1 MDLTQLIN
9 SVDHKS
15 PIYYILIA
23 IYVVSMLTPY
33 LKGLAK
39 NAKLSH
45 LANRSAYIFEEAKEI
60 VAPIANEVGLANAD
74 RREKAVDKLYAF
86 LTEHKIT
93 VQRKDLYA
101 VVETAYQ
108 YMKQHGYLDDKQPI
122 TTQAP
127 EDLTKDELNAL
138 TPNADAFEDKSVIQN
153 EQVEQQI
160 DQQQEQQQEQQQQ
173 NTKEGE

>member
-15 PIYYILIA
+15 PLYYVLIA

-33 LKGLAK
+33 FKALAK
-39 NAKLSH
+39 NTKLNH
-45 LANRSAYIFEEAKEI
+45 LASRSAYIFEEAKEI

-86 LTEHKIT
+86 LTEHKIN
-93 VQRKDLYA
+93 VKRNDLYA

-108 YMKQHGYLDDKQPI
+108 YMKQHGYLNDKQPI
-122 TTQAP
+122 TTPAP
-127 EDLTKDELNAL
+127 EELTKDELNAL
-138 TPNADAFEDKSVIQN
+138 TPNTDAFEDKSVVNN
-153 EQVEQQI
+153 EQKEQQN
-160 DQQQEQQQEQQQQ
+160 D
-173 NTKEGE
+173 KEGE

>member
-15 PIYYILIA
+15 PLYYILIA

-33 LKGLAK
+33 FKALAK
-39 NAKLSH
+39 NTKLNH
-45 LANRSAYIFEEAKEI
+45 LASRSAYIFEEAKEI

-74 RREKAVDKLYAF
+74 RREKAVDKLYTF
-86 LTEHKIT
+86 LTEHKIN
-93 VQRKDLYA
+93 VKRNDLYA

-108 YMKQHGYLDDKQPI
+108 YMKQHGYLNDKQPI
-122 TTQAP
+122 TTPAP

-138 TPNADAFEDKSVIQN
+138 TPNADAVEDKTVVQN
-153 EQVEQQI
+153 EQAE
-160 DQQQEQQQEQQQQ
+160 QQ

>member
-15 PIYYILIA
+15 PLYYVLIA

-33 LKGLAK
+33 FKALAK
-39 NAKLSH
+39 NTKLNH
-45 LANRSAYIFEEAKEI
+45 LASRSAYILEEAKEV

-86 LTEHKIT
+86 LTEHKIN
-93 VQRKDLYA
+93 VKRNDLYA

-108 YMKQHGYLDDKQPI
+108 YMKQHGYLTDKQPI
-122 TTQAP
+122 TTPAP

-138 TPNADAFEDKSVIQN
+138 TPNVDAVEDKTVVQN
-153 EQVEQQI
+153 EQTE
-160 DQQQEQQQEQQQQ
+160 QQ

>member
-15 PIYYILIA
+15 PLYYVLIA

-33 LKGLAK
+33 FKALAK
-39 NAKLSH
+39 NTKLNH
-45 LANRSAYIFEEAKEI
+45 LASRSAYIFEEAKEI
-60 VAPIANEVGLANAD
+60 VAPIANEIGLANAD
-74 RREKAVDKLYAF
+74 RREKAVDKLYTF
-86 LTEHKIT
+86 LTEHKIN
-93 VQRKDLYA
+93 VKRNDLYA

-108 YMKQHGYLDDKQPI
+108 YMKQHGYLNDKQPI
-122 TTQAP
+122 TTPAP

-138 TPNADAFEDKSVIQN
+138 TPNADAVEDKTVVQN
-153 EQVEQQI
+153 EQAEQK
-160 DQQQEQQQEQQQQ
+160 

>member
-9 SVDHKS
+9 SVDHSS
-15 PIYYILIA
+15 PLYYVLIA
-23 IYVVSMLTPY
+23 VYIVTMLTPY

-86 LTEHKIT
+86 LTSHKIN
-93 VQRKDLYA
+93 VKRNDLYA

-108 YMKQHGYLDDKQPI
+108 YMKQHGYLSDKQPI
-122 TTQAP
+122 TTPVP
-127 EDLTKDELNAL
+127 EELTEEQLNAL
-138 TPNADAFEDKSVIQN
+138 TPNADAFENKEVIEN
-153 EQVEQQI
+153 EK
-160 DQQQEQQQEQQQQ
+160 QEQAND

>member
-9 SVDHKS
+9 SVDHSS
-15 PIYYILIA
+15 PLYYVLIA
-23 IYVVSMLTPY
+23 VYIVTMLTPY

-86 LTEHKIT
+86 LTSHKIN
-93 VQRKDLYA
+93 VKRNDLYA

-108 YMKQHGYLDDKQPI
+108 YMKQHGYLNDKQPV
-122 TTQAP
+122 TTPVP
-127 EDLTKDELNAL
+127 EDLTEEELNAL
-138 TPNADAFEDKSVIQN
+138 TPSNNA
-153 EQVEQQI
+153 
-160 DQQQEQQQEQQQQ
+160 
-173 NTKEGE
+173 KEGE

>member
-15 PIYYILIA
+15 PLYYVLIA

-33 LKGLAK
+33 FKALAK
-39 NAKLSH
+39 NTKLNH
-45 LANRSAYIFEEAKEI
+45 LASRSAYIFEEAKEV

-86 LTEHKIT
+86 LTEHKIN
-93 VQRKDLYA
+93 VKRNDLYA

-108 YMKQHGYLDDKQPI
+108 YMKQHGYLNDKQPI
-122 TTQAP
+122 TTPAP

-138 TPNADAFEDKSVIQN
+138 TPNADTVEDKTVVQN
-153 EQVEQQI
+153 EQAE
-160 DQQQEQQQEQQQQ
+160 QQ

>member
-9 SVDHKS
+9 SVDHSS
-15 PIYYILIA
+15 PLYYVLIA
-23 IYVVSMLTPY
+23 VYIVTMLTPY

-86 LTEHKIT
+86 LTSHKIN
-93 VQRKDLYA
+93 VKRNDLYA

-108 YMKQHGYLDDKQPI
+108 YMKQHGYLNDKQPVA
-122 TTQAP
+122 TPAP
-127 EDLTKDELNAL
+127 EDLTEEQLNAL
-138 TPNADAFEDKSVIQN
+138 TPNADAFEHTEVIEN
-153 EQVEQQI
+153 EK
-160 DQQQEQQQEQQQQ
+160 QEQAND

>member
-9 SVDHKS
+9 SVDHSS
-15 PIYYILIA
+15 PLYYVLIA
-23 IYVVSMLTPY
+23 VYIVTMLTPY
-33 LKGLAK
+33 LKGLAN

-86 LTEHKIT
+86 LTSHKIN

-108 YMKQHGYLDDKQPI
+108 YMKQHGYLNDKQPVA
-122 TTQAP
+122 TPAP
-127 EDLTKDELNAL
+127 EDLTEEQLNTL
-138 TPNADAFEDKSVIQN
+138 TPNADAFEHEEVIEN
-153 EQVEQQI
+153 EK
-160 DQQQEQQQEQQQQ
+160 QEQA
-173 NTKEGE
+173 NDKTKEGE

>member
-15 PIYYILIA
+15 PLYYVLIA

-33 LKGLAK
+33 FKALAK
-39 NAKLSH
+39 NTKLNH
-45 LANRSAYIFEEAKEI
+45 LASRSAYIFEEAKEI

-86 LTEHKIT
+86 LTEHKIN
-93 VQRKDLYA
+93 VKRNDLYA

-108 YMKQHGYLDDKQPI
+108 YMKQHGYLNDKQPI
-122 TTQAP
+122 TTPAP

-138 TPNADAFEDKSVIQN
+138 TPNADAVEDKTVVQN
-153 EQVEQQI
+153 EQAE
-160 DQQQEQQQEQQQQ
+160 QQ

>member
-15 PIYYILIA
+15 PLYYILIA

-33 LKGLAK
+33 FKALAK
-39 NAKLSH
+39 NTKLNH
-45 LANRSAYIFEEAKEI
+45 LASRSAYILEEAKEV

-86 LTEHKIT
+86 LTEHKIN
-93 VQRKDLYA
+93 VKRNDLYA

-108 YMKQHGYLDDKQPI
+108 YMKQHGYLNDKQPI
-122 TTQAP
+122 TTPAP

-138 TPNADAFEDKSVIQN
+138 TPNADSFEDKAVVQN
-153 EQVEQQI
+153 EQKEQQN
-160 DQQQEQQQEQQQQ
+160 D
-173 NTKEGE
+173 KEGE

>member
-33 LKGLAK
+33 FKSLAK
-39 NAKLSH
+39 NTKLNH
-45 LANRSAYIFEEAKEI
+45 LASRSAYILEEAKEI

-86 LTEHKIT
+86 LTEHKIN

-108 YMKQHGYLDDKQPI
+108 YMKQHGYLNDKQPI
-122 TTQAP
+122 TTPAP

-153 EQVEQQI
+153 EQAEQQI
-160 DQQQEQQQEQQQQ
+160 DQQQEQQQQ

>member
-9 SVDHKS
+9 SVDHSS
-15 PIYYILIA
+15 PLYYVLIA
-23 IYVVSMLTPY
+23 VYIVTMLTPY

-86 LTEHKIT
+86 LTSHKIN
-93 VQRKDLYA
+93 VKRNDLYA

-108 YMKQHGYLDDKQPI
+108 YMKQHGYLNDKQPVA
-122 TTQAP
+122 TPAP
-127 EDLTKDELNAL
+127 EELTEEQLNTL
-138 TPNADAFEDKSVIQN
+138 TPNADAFEHAEVIEN
-153 EQVEQQI
+153 EK
-160 DQQQEQQQEQQQQ
+160 QEQA
-173 NTKEGE
+173 NDKTKEGE

>member
-15 PIYYILIA
+15 PLYYILIA

-33 LKGLAK
+33 FKALAK
-39 NAKLSH
+39 NTKVNH
-45 LANRSAYIFEEAKEI
+45 LASRSAYIFEEAKEI

-86 LTEHKIT
+86 LTEHKIN

-108 YMKQHGYLDDKQPI
+108 YMKQHGYLNDKQPI
-122 TTQAP
+122 TTPAP

-138 TPNADAFEDKSVIQN
+138 TPNADAVEDKTVVQN
-153 EQVEQQI
+153 EQAE
-160 DQQQEQQQEQQQQ
+160 QQ